1 MRNRVNVAFLSI
13 VLMGTN
19 LQIAAQEAA
28 GAAAKAADST
38 VVLSSG
44 DYRVT
49 VDDIERYILENVPS
63 DKREAVLAKPGIYKE
78 MAENIYLVRLLAD
91 EAVKDPDMDP
101 VQAEWAA
108 RMRHQRRL
116 TSEYRIVYLQRALKD
131 VNWERNAKEVYLAEP
146 ERFTE
151 PEKVSVS
158 HILVTSQGRSD
169 EEALSLAS
177 ELRVRALAGEDF
189 AELAKEYSEDPSV
202 ARNKGDMG
210 YFPKG
215 AMVEPFEDV
224 AFGMQ
229 KEGDISEPVKTK
241 FGYHVIRFNGRKAP
255 EKKSFEQVEDEI
267 IAELQKN
274 LADKI
279 WQDKIIAARSAPDIR
294 INEAEL
300 SELAARYGAKAGS
313 D

>member
-1 MRNRVNVAFLSI
+1 MRNSLKAAFLSI
-13 VLMGTN
+13 VLPVTA
-19 LQIAAQEAA
+19 LPVTAQEAT
-28 GAAAKAADST
+28 GAAAKMADSA

-63 DKREAVLAKPGIYKE
+63 DKREAVLAKPGIYRE

-116 TSEYRIVYLQRALKD
+116 TSEYRIVYVQRALKD
-131 VNWERNAKEVYLAEP
+131 VDWERNAKEAYLAEP

-158 HILVTSQGRSD
+158 HILVTLQGRSE
-169 EEALSLAS
+169 EEALALAS
-177 ELRVRALAGEDF
+177 ELRQRALAGEDF
-189 AELAKEYSEDPSV
+189 GELAKEYSEDPSV

-210 YFPKG
+210 YFSKG
-215 AMVEPFEDV
+215 AMVEPFENV
-224 AFGMQ
+224 AFAMK
-229 KEGDISEPVKTK
+229 KEGEISEPVKTK
-241 FGYHVIRFNGRKAP
+241 FGYHVIRFNGRKSAERKP
-255 EKKSFEQVEDEI
+255 FDQVKDEI
-267 IAELQKN
+267 IAEQQKN

-279 WQDKIIAARSAPDIR
+279 WQDKIIAARSAPDIVIDDEVLR
-294 INEAEL
+294 A
-300 SELAARYGAKAGS
+300 LAGTSANKAGS

>member
-1 MRNRVNVAFLSI
+1 MRNSLKAAFLSI
-13 VLMGTN
+13 VLPVTA
-19 LQIAAQEAA
+19 LPVTAQEAT
-28 GAAAKAADST
+28 GAAAKVADSA

-63 DKREAVLAKPGIYKE
+63 DKREAVLAKPGIYRE

-116 TSEYRIVYLQRALKD
+116 TSEYRIVYVQRALKD
-131 VNWERNAKEVYLAEP
+131 VDWERNAKEAYLAEP

-158 HILVTSQGRSD
+158 HILVTLQGRSE
-169 EEALSLAS
+169 EEALALAS
-177 ELRVRALAGEDF
+177 ELRQRALAGEDF
-189 AELAKEYSEDPSV
+189 GELAKEYSEDPSV

-210 YFPKG
+210 YFSKG
-215 AMVEPFEDV
+215 AMVEPFENV
-224 AFGMQ
+224 AFAMK
-229 KEGDISEPVKTK
+229 KEGEISEPVKTK
-241 FGYHVIRFNGRKAP
+241 FGYHVIRFNGRKSAERKP
-255 EKKSFEQVEDEI
+255 FDQVKDEI
-267 IAELQKN
+267 IAEQQKN

-279 WQDKIIAARSAPDIR
+279 WQDKIIAARSAPDIVIDDEVLR
-294 INEAEL
+294 A
-300 SELAARYGAKAGS
+300 LAGTSANKAGS

>member
-1 MRNRVNVAFLSI
+1 MRTSLKAAFLSI
-13 VLMGTN
+13 FLPVT
-19 LQIAAQEAA
+19 AVPVTAQEAP
-28 GAAAKAADST
+28 GAAAKMADSA

-49 VDDIERYILENVPS
+49 VDDIERYILENVPT
-63 DKREAVLAKPGIYKE
+63 DKREAVLAKPGIYRE

-116 TSEYRIVYLQRALKD
+116 TSEYRIVYVQRALKD
-131 VNWERNAKEVYLAEP
+131 VDWERNAKEVYLAEP
-146 ERFTE
+146 ERFSE

-158 HILVTSQGRSD
+158 HILVSLQGRSE
-169 EEALSLAS
+169 EEALALAS
-177 ELRVRALAGEDF
+177 ELRERALAGEDF

-215 AMVEPFEDV
+215 AMVEPFENV
-224 AFGMQ
+224 AFAMT
-229 KEGDISEPVKTK
+229 KEGEISEPVKTK
-241 FGYHVIRFNGRKAP
+241 FGYHVIRFNGRKAA
-255 EKKSFEQVEDEI
+255 EKKPFDQVRDEI
-267 IAELQKN
+267 IAEQQKN

-279 WQDKIIAARSAPDIR
+279 WQDKIIAARSAPDIVIDDEVLR
-294 INEAEL
+294 
-300 SELAARYGAKAGS
+300 SLAGTSGTKTGS